1 LSDETYNM
9 QKSLLLRAGFY
20 LALVFGIGIC
30 RAAVPTDGLAP
41 LPDDTRPYHYQLSVT
56 LDAANSR
63 YGMEAVLGFE
73 VLKPTRR
80 VVVHGR
86 DLQIDSARLDNS
98 MAAQVSYDAARHQVT
113 FAFDRELPAG
123 KHELAVT
130 YTKQIEEQVEGLFKV
145 RYPVSAGGEKQMY
158 FTFLCCTATGRHFMP
173 LWDAPDYKATFDLQ
187 LIVPAAL
194 DAVSN
199 MPVAKREELEG
210 GRARYTFQT
219 TPKMS
224 SYLLFFAIGELERIS
239 TRAGRIDVGI
249 FTQRGKAGQARFALE
264 ANLEVIGYYNDYF
277 GVEYPLPKLDS
288 IAFPGAGAFGAMEN
302 WGAIFYY
309 EPYLL
314 MDPALSTAQDEQE
327 IYTIVAHEV
336 AHQWFGNL
344 VTTRGWDDLWL
355 NEGFAS
361 WMATKASHVFH
372 PEWNS
377 WLHAAKSREA
387 AMRLDARASTH
398 PIVRKVQTLEE
409 AELAFDEITYEK
421 GSQVIRM
428 IEAYVGEDAF
438 RKAIRE
444 HMRKHAYSNA
454 ITDDLWKELEAA
466 APLPVTAIA
475 RDFTEQDG
483 VPLIDVLATKCTADR
498 SATVLTFRQSRF
510 GLDAISKRP
519 RQWRVPVTAAV
530 MGSAEVARHIVR
542 GNGRTEVTVPGCGPV
557 KVNMGESSYYR
568 TRYDAASFA
577 QLQRSFEQ
585 LPAADQLG
593 LLNDTYALSEAG
605 YVSFD
610 NYLQLA
616 AHVST
621 ASDPIVQL
629 QLVRSAEQLNRLH
642 AGLPA
647 QQRYRSFA
655 AGKLSALFADVG
667 WTHRQGES
675 ANASILRA
683 ALIDVLAQLGDP
695 STLAEARRRFHASQT
710 DPQVWSVETRKAILN
725 AVGSGA
731 DAAVFDELAGRAT
744 RSSDTS
750 EKRSYFLAASRALDQ
765 GIARRALELSL
776 TPAVPEQLSSVMIS
790 AVADTHP
797 QLAIDFAAAR
807 YNDIAPRLDSFSRI
821 TYVPTLAAKGVDR
834 AAERSLLQFASK
846 QLGGQGVETVERARS
861 LILYND
867 EVRRLR
873 LPQVAAWLKQDE
885 RSKP

>member
-1 LSDETYNM
+1 MHQSLSF
-9 QKSLLLRAGFY
+9 RVAAY
-20 LALVFGIGIC
+20 LTLILMLTAS

-41 LPDDTRPYHYQLSVT
+41 LPGDTRPYHYQLAVT
-56 LDAANSR
+56 LDADNSR
-63 YGMEAVLGFE
+63 YAMEAVLGFE
-73 VLKPTRR
+73 VLEPTRH

-86 DLQIDSARLDNS
+86 DLQIESARLDDS
-98 MAAQVSYDAARHQVT
+98 TAAQISYDAQRQQVT
-113 FAFDRELPAG
+113 FAFDRALLPG
-123 KHELAVT
+123 KHQLTVA
-130 YTKQIEEQVEGLFKV
+130 YSKQIQEQVEGLFKV
-145 RYPVSAGGEKQMY
+145 RYPMAKGGEKQMY
-158 FTFLCCTATGRHFMP
+158 FTFLCCTATGRQFMP
-173 LWDAPDYKATFDLQ
+173 LWDQPDYKAVFDLQ
-187 LIVPAAL
+187 LIVPASL

-199 MPVAKREELEG
+199 MPVAKREEIDG
-210 GRARYTFQT
+210 GRARYTFET

-224 SYLLFFAIGELERIS
+224 SYLLFFAVGEFERVS
-239 TRAGRIDVGI
+239 TRVAGVDIGV
-249 FTQRGKAGQARFALE
+249 FTQRGKAEQARLALE
-264 ANLEVIGYYNDYF
+264 ANVDVLGYYNDYF
-277 GVEYPLPKLDS
+277 GVRYPLPKLDS
-288 IAFPGAGAFGAMEN
+288 IAYPGAGSFGAMEN

-314 MDPALSTAQDEQE
+314 MDPTLSTAQDEQE

-361 WMATKASHVFH
+361 WMATKTNHVFH
-372 PEWNS
+372 PEWNM
-377 WLHAAKSREA
+377 WLHAAKSREV

-444 HMRKHAYSNA
+444 HIRKHAYGNA
-454 ITDDLWKELEAA
+454 VTDDLWKELEAA

-483 VPLIDVLATKCTADR
+483 VPLIDVLSTRCTPDK
-498 SATVLTFRQSRF
+498 SATQLVLRQTRF
-510 GLDAISKRP
+510 GLDAVSKRA
-519 RQWRVPVTAAV
+519 RDWSVPVTAAV
-530 MGSAEVARHIVR
+530 MGSGEIARQIVR
-542 GNGRTEVTVPGCGPV
+542 GNGRSQMTVPGCGPV
-557 KVNMGESSYYR
+557 KVNVGESSYFR

-577 QLQRSFEQ
+577 QLNQSFER

-593 LLNDTYALSEAG
+593 LLNDSYSLSEAG
-605 YVSFD
+605 YVPFD

-616 AHVST
+616 AHVSP

-629 QLVRSAEQLNRLH
+629 QVVRRAVELDRLY

-647 QQRYRSFA
+647 QQRYRTFA
-655 AGKLSALFADVG
+655 TGKLSALFTEVG
-667 WTHRQGES
+667 WTHRDGES

-683 ALIDVLAQLGDP
+683 GLIDALAQLGDAA
-695 STLAEARRRFHASQT
+695 TLAEARRRFQGAQAN
-710 DPQVWSVETRKAILN
+710 PQLWSVATRKAIVN

-731 DAAVFDELAGRAT
+731 DGATFDELAGQAA
-744 RSSDTS
+744 RSSDTA
-750 EKRSYFLAASRALDQ
+750 EKRSYLLAACRALDESQ
-765 GIARRALELSL
+765 ARRALELSL
-776 TPAVPEQLSSVMIS
+776 TDAVPEQLSSVMIA

-797 QLAIDFAAAR
+797 ELAVDFATTR
-807 YNDIAPRLDSFSRI
+807 YNDIAPRLESFSRI
-821 TYVPTLAAKGVDR
+821 TYVPSLASEGVDR
-834 AAERSLLQFASK
+834 AVERKLVQFAGK

-867 EVRRLR
+867 EVRRRR
-873 LPQVAAWLKQDE
+873 LPQVDAWLQRQEK
-885 RSKP
+885 SKR